1 MTRPFRETV
10 TAALGCLGQEFTPDS
25 LAYLALTSK
34 DERLLCGALARRLH
48 RELADDGETLVR
60 REWPVPSNT
69 RNRVDVAVLRAGR
82 PVALIEAKAAMSFDL
97 VKGTGRGFPVP
108 KMLEDIEK
116 LRGIDVAN
124 ERYALLFVT
133 NPKQLPSDQYDP
145 ALPYAEERRRHG
157 LIEEPRLMAG
167 FRRFL
172 GAVGD
177 LPVADLGRVAGGS
190 AFRVEVEVLYW
201 LLEV

>member
-1 MTRPFRETV
+1 MRPVRDTV
-10 TAALGCLGQEFTPDS
+10 AAALGCLGGEFTPDR

-48 RELADDGETLVR
+48 EEFCDDAEIIVR

-69 RNRVDVAVLRAGR
+69 RKRVDVAVLRASK

-108 KMLEDIEK
+108 AVLKDIGK
-116 LRGIDVAN
+116 LRGIDVEV
-124 ERYALLFVT
+124 ERFALLFVT
-133 NPKQLPSDQYDP
+133 DTKQLPSAEHDA

-157 LIEEPRLMAG
+157 VIDEPRMMAG
-167 FRRFL
+167 YRRFL
-172 GAVGD
+172 RAVGH
-177 LPVADLGRVAGGS
+177 LPVVDCGRVAGGV
-190 AFRVEVEVLYW
+190 AFGVEVDVLYW

>member
-1 MTRPFRETV
+1 MRPVRETV
-10 TAALGCLGQEFTPDS
+10 TAALSCLGEEFTPDS

-34 DERLLCGALARRLH
+34 DERLLCGALSRRLH
-48 RELADDGETLVR
+48 GQFYDDAETLVR
-60 REWPVPSNT
+60 REWPVPGNT
-69 RNRVDVAVLRAGR
+69 RKRVDVAVLRAGK

-108 KMLEDIEK
+108 KVVEDIGK
-116 LRGIDVAN
+116 LRGIDAAE
-124 ERYALLFVT
+124 ERFALLFVT
-133 NPKQLPSDQYDP
+133 NTKQVPSDEHDA

-157 LIEEPRLMAG
+157 VIDEPRMMAG

-172 GAVGD
+172 GAVGY
-177 LPVADLGRVAGGS
+177 LPVVDWGRVAGGV
-190 AFRVEVEVLYW
+190 AFGVEVDVLYW

>member
-1 MTRPFRETV
+1 MGPVRETV
-10 TAALGCLGQEFTPDS
+10 AAALGCLGEQFTPDS

-48 RELADDGETLVR
+48 REFCDDAETLVR
-60 REWPVPSNT
+60 REWPVPGNT
-69 RNRVDVAVLRAGR
+69 RERVDVAVLRAGK

-108 KMLEDIEK
+108 AVLKDIGK
-116 LRGIDVAN
+116 LRGIDVDA
-124 ERYALLFVT
+124 ERFALLFVT
-133 NPKQLPSDQYDP
+133 DAKQLPSAEHDP

-157 LIEEPRLMAG
+157 IIDEPRMTAG

-172 GAVGD
+172 RAVGHP
-177 LPVADLGRVAGGS
+177 PVVDEGRVAGGV
-190 AFRVEVEVLYW
+190 AFGVEVEVLYW
-201 LLEV
+201 LLKV

>member
-1 MTRPFRETV
+1 MKPVRETV
-10 TAALGCLGQEFTPDS
+10 AAALGCLGEEFTPDS

-48 RELADDGETLVR
+48 GEFCDDAEILVR
-60 REWPVPSNT
+60 REWPVPNDT
-69 RNRVDVAVLRAGR
+69 RKRVDVAVLRPGE

-97 VKGTGRGFPVP
+97 VKGTGRGFPASAV
-108 KMLEDIEK
+108 LEDIRR
-116 LRGIDVAN
+116 LRGIDVEA
-124 ERYALLFVT
+124 ERFALLLVT
-133 NPKQLPSDQYDP
+133 DTKQLPSDEYDP

-157 LIEEPRLMAG
+157 VIDEPRMMAG

-172 GAVGD
+172 GAVGHP
-177 LPVADLGRVAGGS
+177 PVVDWGRVAGGV
-190 AFRVEVEVLYW
+190 AFGVEVDVLYW

>member
-1 MTRPFRETV
+1 MRPIRETV
-10 TAALGCLGQEFTPDS
+10 TAALGCLGGEFTPDS

-48 RELADDGETLVR
+48 GEFCHDAEILVR
-60 REWPVPSNT
+60 REWPVPGDT
-69 RNRVDVAVLRAGR
+69 RKRVDVAVLRAGK

-108 KMLEDIEK
+108 AVLEDIGK
-116 LRGIDVAN
+116 LRGIDVEA
-124 ERYALLFVT
+124 ERFALLFVT
-133 NPKQLPSDQYDP
+133 DTKQLPSEEHDP

-157 LIEEPRLMAG
+157 VIEEPRMMAG
-167 FRRFL
+167 YRRFV
-172 GAVGD
+172 GAVGHP
-177 LPVADLGRVAGGS
+177 PVVDSGLVAGGV
-190 AFRVEVEVLYW
+190 AFGVEVDVLYW

>member
-1 MTRPFRETV
+1 MTRPLRETV
-10 TAALGCLGQEFTPDS
+10 IAALGCLGQEFTPDS

-48 RELADDGETLVR
+48 EELADDGETLVR

-69 RNRVDVAVLRAGR
+69 RKRVDVAVLQAGR

-97 VKGTGRGFPVP
+97 VKETGRGFPVP
-108 KMLEDIEK
+108 DVLKDIEK
-116 LRGIDVAN
+116 LRGIDVAD

-133 NPKQLPSDQYDP
+133 NAKQLPSDEYDP
-145 ALPYAEERRRHG
+145 ALPYAEERRRPG
-157 LIEEPRLMAG
+157 VIEEPRLMAG

-172 GAVGD
+172 AAVGD
-177 LPVADLGRVAGGS
+177 LPVADRGRVAGGS
-190 AFRVEVEVLYW
+190 AFDVEVEILYW